1 MVFYLTLHAGQDKNH
16 DHFSIDGI
24 NDEVLSAKKESSFF
38 LCLNGHGPAAWCYNA
53 PYASMNKISFIK
65 ASLAGKVCY

>member
-1 MVFYLTLHAGQDKNH
+1 MTILALMVSMTRYSQLRKKV
-16 DHFSIDGI
+16 HF
-24 NDEVLSAKKESSFF
+24 F
-38 LCLNGHGPAAWCYNA
+38 CLNGHGPEAWCYNA